1 MRNYLTAEKARKM
14 TEKAAAKARNKYYH
28 YIISC
33 IESCIKTCID
43 DGEYT
48 YHTSF
53 DKRLWMDDHM
63 ADCLR
68 KHFRACGF
76 LVEVKFVETDEYSH
90 DYYDFTISWDA

>member
-1 MRNYLTAEKARKM
+1 MRRYLTAEKARKK
-14 TEKAAAKARNKYYH
+14 TDKAAVKARDNCYH
-28 YIISC
+28 QIISC
-33 IESCIKTCID
+33 IENCIETRID

-68 KHFRACGF
+68 KHFRARGF
-76 LVEVKFVETDEYSH
+76 LVEAKSVENNNGF
-90 DYYDFTISWDA
+90 DYYDFSISWDV

>member
-14 TEKAAAKARNKYYH
+14 TKKAIVKARNNYYH
-28 YIISC
+28 QIISA

-53 DKRLWMDDHM
+53 DKRLWMDDLM

-90 DYYDFTISWDA
+90 DYYDFSISWDA

>member
-1 MRNYLTAEKARKM
+1 MHRYLTAEKARKK
-14 TEKAAAKARNKYYH
+14 TEKAAAKARDNCYH
-28 YIISC
+28 RVISC
-33 IESCIKTCID
+33 IENCIETRID

-76 LVEVKFVETDEYSH
+76 LVEVKLVENNNGF
-90 DYYDFTISWDA
+90 DYYDFSISWDV

>member
-1 MRNYLTAEKARKM
+1 MRRYLTAEKARKM
-14 TEKAAAKARNKYYH
+14 TEKAAAKARDKCYH
-28 YIISC
+28 QIISC
-33 IESCIKTCID
+33 IENCIETRID

-68 KHFRACGF
+68 KHFRACDF
-76 LVEVKFVETDEYSH
+76 LVEVKFVENNNGF
-90 DYYDFTISWDA
+90 DYYDFSISWDV